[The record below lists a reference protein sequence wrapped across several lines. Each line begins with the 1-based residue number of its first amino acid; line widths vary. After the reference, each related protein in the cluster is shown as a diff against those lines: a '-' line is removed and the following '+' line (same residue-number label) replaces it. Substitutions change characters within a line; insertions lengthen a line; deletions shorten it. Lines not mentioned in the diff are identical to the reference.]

1 MIFFSK
7 AVLYKIDQWPKIHK
21 AQLKKKSLKVWF
33 CNFHQIQPTYS
44 DPRVTYSYPK
54 VTYNDPKVIYSD
66 PEVTYSNPT
75 HLPLP
80 PPASHE
86 PYQAISFKAFHLSPT
101 LSSLPNLT
109 WDHN

>member
-1 MIFFSK
+1 MSRMGNLLRQLNKSASQFLRNPKVPRTARYRGTFFL
-7 AVLYKIDQWPKIHK
+7 AACPN
-21 AQLKKKSLKVWF
+21 KVTF
-33 CNFHQIQPTYS
+33 S
-44 DPRVTYSYPK
+44 DPKMTYSYPK

-66 PEVTYSNPT
+66 PEVTYSKST

-109 WDHN
+109 

>member
-1 MIFFSK
+1 MICLIFMALRAIYILFEITLFFDS
-7 AVLYKIDQWPKIHK
+7 P
-21 AQLKKKSLKVWF
+21 
-33 CNFHQIQPTYS
+33 C
-44 DPRVTYSYPK
+44 SYPK

-101 LSSLPNLT
+101 LSYPCLTLPEIIIKASGTNCEHFKL
-109 WDHN
+109 NNMYL